1 MIDRLQRGA
10 ERLAQLQ
17 ANAAEAATALQAAR
31 DSLATL
37 EKTKEVEALRLEK
50 VTTDTRLMMIR
61 KTLVRTSLCGEA

>member
-1 MIDRLQRGA
+1 MT
-10 ERLAQLQ
+10 AQQ
-17 ANAAEAATALQAAR
+17 A
-31 DSLATL
+31 